1 MLIVRLNVV
10 VQVLNCETERD
21 GAGVDCETERGG
33 AGVEWCAAVVVQVLI
48 VRLNVIVQVLN
59 GALLWWCRC

>member
-1 MLIVRLNVV
+1 MNASCVDCETERGGAGVEWCAAVV

-33 AGVEWCAAVVVQVLI
+33 AGVEWCAA
-48 VRLNVIVQVLN
+48 
-59 GALLWWCRC
+59 AAEFCR

>member
-1 MLIVRLNVV
+1 MNASCVD
-10 VQVLNCETERD
+10 CETERG